1 VLLRGT
7 KSRAGAHARC
17 AILLTALLVPFSA
30 RAVRADEPLTR
41 ALGARQILDRVD
53 DLFRGSS
60 SVGRASMQIATEHWT
75 RSLTLAFWTKGKE
88 RSLIRILEPKKEKG
102 TATLKVG
109 NELWNYL
116 PKVNRVIKLPSSMM
130 SASWMGS
137 HLTNDDLVRESRMA
151 DDYDFEI
158 TFDGVRD
165 GERIV
170 ELTCIPKEDAPVV
183 WGKVVVTV
191 HRDGYLPS
199 SVLYYDE
206 DLELVR
212 SMTYSAVREL
222 GGRELPTEITIVPQD
237 KPDEHT
243 RLRYEELDF
252 DVTNDDELFS
262 LRELQR

>member
-1 VLLRGT
+1 
-7 KSRAGAHARC
+7 
-17 AILLTALLVPFSA
+17 
-30 RAVRADEPLTR
+30 
-41 ALGARQILDRVD
+41 
-53 DLFRGSS
+53 
-60 SVGRASMQIATEHWT
+60 
-75 RSLTLAFWTKGKE
+75 
-88 RSLIRILEPKKEKG
+88 
-102 TATLKVG
+102 
-109 NELWNYL
+109 
-116 PKVNRVIKLPSSMM
+116 MM